1 MNAMLAHTSVLP
13 AVLPTTARAPR
24 QPGLARRH
32 SIGGFNPGP
41 YALDRFNV
49 LLERLG
55 REQGPIDCDQL
66 ATAARE
72 LCGCSTT
79 LAAAAIGVR
88 MRRAAVVD
96 TMIADRNWQAAN
108 DAMLVG
114 AAVIDY
120 VRGNDD
126 LIPDAIPRVGRLDDA
141 IVVDSAWPR
150 LSDEVAAYADYRRL
164 RRIEAA
170 LRGCDAHAF
179 AFDRSDWRE
188 ARQAEAALT
197 AHRARVRD
205 SAYLPAPSAL
215 FRIH

>member
-13 AVLPTTARAPR
+13 AVLSTTARAPR

-88 MRRAAVVD
+88 MRRAGSGGQGGWQDAGVGKNGVHGTLRTWAPVWCGASVAPGRRCSHEVD
-96 TMIADRNWQAAN
+96 AS
-108 DAMLVG
+108 L
-114 AAVIDY
+114 
-120 VRGNDD
+120 
-126 LIPDAIPRVGRLDDA
+126 
-141 IVVDSAWPR
+141 
-150 LSDEVAAYADYRRL
+150 
-164 RRIEAA
+164 
-170 LRGCDAHAF
+170 
-179 AFDRSDWRE
+179 
-188 ARQAEAALT
+188 
-197 AHRARVRD
+197 
-205 SAYLPAPSAL
+205 
-215 FRIH
+215 

>member
-1 MNAMLAHTSVLP
+1 MNAMLAHASVLP

-141 IVVDSAWPR
+141 I
-150 LSDEVAAYADYRRL
+150 
-164 RRIEAA
+164 EAA

-205 SAYLPAPSAL
+205 SAYLPAPSPL